1 MVKSFFLTKM
11 LKFLKSFVL
20 LAKMLKSFSFMMM
33 HSEADKSFKMNG
45 TSCTVSGE
53 PLNVEEIRLR
63 SKKNGVVYY

>member
-20 LAKMLKSFSFMMM
+20 LTKMMTSFFFMM